1 MGFEH
6 CKTLRWRLELWW
18 TRSLTNETVLTAQQ
32 SETGPVILSV
42 LLDPRQF
49 FWSFAPSTNTIVLFN
64 WINETQFF
72 LDSSGRGICKKKCQ
86 FQLEHWRSVQ
96 VVKGALPGQ
105 NEKRLLL
112 FDRKMSWSNNWA
124 SPQNNFWHWE
134 KVLIRS
140 TTSWLF
146 AEVVLVLNETE
157 TIINWWKYNSCFFSK
172 ATVKRFYS
180 WLCFCCKK
188 IQLSSQDP
196 RRSVM
201 DDVLLCS

>member
-1 MGFEH
+1 VIKTEKLQIVILIICNLDNCASNPRIIMGFEH

-105 NEKRLLL
+105 NEKTLLL
-112 FDRKMSWSNNWA
+112 FDGQMSWSNNWA
-124 SPQNNFWHWE
+124 SPQNYFRTWE
-134 KVLIRS
+134 KGSYSQYNILTIR
-140 TTSWLF
+140 WD
-146 AEVVLVLNETE
+146 
-157 TIINWWKYNSCFFSK
+157 WRWG
-172 ATVKRFYS
+172 R
-180 WLCFCCKK
+180 
-188 IQLSSQDP
+188 P
-196 RRSVM
+196 RPKWNRNYY
-201 DDVLLCS
+201 